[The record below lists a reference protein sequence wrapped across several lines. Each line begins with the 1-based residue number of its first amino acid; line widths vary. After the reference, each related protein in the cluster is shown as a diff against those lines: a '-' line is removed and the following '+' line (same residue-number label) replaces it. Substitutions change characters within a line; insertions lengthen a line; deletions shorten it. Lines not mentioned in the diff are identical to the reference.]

1 MNQSSSRGSE
11 MTLFVLA
18 PDGGV
23 RRTTIGPYFPTLIES
38 QGTVITYH
46 DGAFYRIVPSATTS
60 DQ

>member
-1 MNQSSSRGSE
+1 